1 MHGNAVIFHMA
12 AFLAQC
18 GTKTWVSLTESASAP
33 FLDSRV
39 RGSDTAWHPPF
50 SHVHHT
56 SGGGLLSARQGRRQ
70 EPWETEPRPRNRQ
83 YSLGIRP
90 QLTRLKAR
98 LGRKWSQ
105 LEFVCP
111 TGFVLGV

>member
-50 SHVHHT
+50 SHLHHT
-56 SGGGLLSARQGRRQ
+56 SFRSAGFQPASGQDGR
-70 EPWETEPRPRNRQ
+70 PPRRGVAVSPP
-83 YSLGIRP
+83 GA
-90 QLTRLKAR
+90 KA
-98 LGRKWSQ
+98 GAM
-105 LEFVCP
+105 
-111 TGFVLGV
+111 GN

>member
-39 RGSDTAWHPPF
+39 RGNDTAWHPPF
-50 SHVHHT
+50 SHLHHT
-56 SGGGLLSARQGRRQ
+56 SFRSAGFQ
-70 EPWETEPRPRNRQ
+70 PAWRPRWPPSQ
-83 YSLGIRP
+83 EGSCCQP
-90 QLTRLKAR
+90 AR
-98 LGRKWSQ
+98 GEGRSHGKLNHDQ
-105 LEFVCP
+105 ETDNTP
-111 TGFVLGV
+111 